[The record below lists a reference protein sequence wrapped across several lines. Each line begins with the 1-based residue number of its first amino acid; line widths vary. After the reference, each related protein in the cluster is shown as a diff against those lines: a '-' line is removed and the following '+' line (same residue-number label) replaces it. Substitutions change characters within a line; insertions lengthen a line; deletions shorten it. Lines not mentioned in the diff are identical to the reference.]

1 MRQHNPPKKA
11 GMTVMA
17 IPARRKSNLIGPLG
31 RIEPPIARSFQ
42 VNQLQAPVHDGF
54 TQV

>member
-1 MRQHNPPKKA
+1 
-11 GMTVMA
+11 MTVMA
-17 IPARRKSNLIGPLG
+17 IPARRKSSLIGPLG

-42 VNQLQAPVHDGF
+42 VNQLQAPGHDGF